1 MPYYIKLNIDFMK
14 YKKYFITASIIIILI
29 GIISMITKGGP
40 LLGIDFSGGILMTFK
55 FIQPQNIADA
65 RSALSQ
71 IGLGDSMIQYLGKE
85 NKEIQIRVRIK
96 KSKSADA
103 QSDVEQLLNEQSK
116 LIANVLAA
124 RFDKEIDKANK
135 KDLNLIGADS
145 LYDDFIYRNPLKL
158 SEDFSKYKEYAE
170 SIYNKK
176 LELGG
181 LFSSF
186 MQIEKLNLPV
196 ALLKDIQKNYYLSR
210 IIIEGTEVVG
220 PHVSSELQSKAFWAV
235 IFALGGML
243 IYIWVRFEFLWGFA
257 AVVCLFHDVTI
268 TLGLYTLLNR
278 EINLPI
284 IAAFL
289 TLIGFSLNDT
299 IVVYDRIRENL
310 NTLRG
315 KPLEQQINISV
326 NQTMARTLLTSL
338 TVFLVVLMLFLFG
351 GKTLNDFSV
360 VMLIGVIVGTYS
372 SIYIASA
379 LILIWRDYQRKRRKA
394 IVAKK

>member
-14 YKKYFITASIIIILI
+14 YKKYFITASIIIIII
-29 GIISMITKGGP
+29 GIIGMINKGGP
-40 LLGIDFSGGILMTFK
+40 ILGVDFSGGILMTVK
-55 FIQPQNIADA
+55 FSQPQNIADV
-65 RSALSQ
+65 RSALSH

-96 KSKSADA
+96 KPKSTSAE
-103 QSDVEQLLNEQSK
+103 SDIELLLNEQSK
-116 LIANVLAA
+116 LIINALAA
-124 RFDKEIDKANK
+124 RFDKGIDKANK
-135 KDLNLIGADS
+135 KDLNLIGTDS
-145 LYDDFIYRNPLKL
+145 LYDDFAYRNPLKL
-158 SEDFSKYKEYAE
+158 SEDFSKYKEYATNI
-170 SIYNKK
+170 SNKK

-181 LFSSF
+181 LFTSF
-186 MQIEKLNLPV
+186 KQIEELNLPLI
-196 ALLKDIQKNYYLSR
+196 LLKDIEKNYYLSR
-210 IIIEGTEVVG
+210 MIIEGTEVVG
-220 PHVSSELQSKAFWAV
+220 PHVSSELKSKAFWAV

-243 IYIWVRFEFLWGFA
+243 IYIWIRFEFLWGFA
-257 AVVCLFHDVTI
+257 AVVCLFHDVMI
-268 TLGLYTLLNR
+268 TLGLYTLLHK

-310 NTLRG
+310 NAMRG

-326 NQTMARTLLTSL
+326 NQTMSRTLLTSL
-338 TVFLVVLMLFLFG
+338 TVFLVILMLFLFG

-379 LILIWRDYQRKRRKA
+379 LILIWRNYQRKRRKA
-394 IVAKK
+394 IVARK